1 MKRLLISVALLG
13 LLLAGGCEPVR
24 RKIIVHEDG
33 SCDVKVSF
41 SIDAGNLERARKLG
55 LPVTRELAEQF
66 LRERG
71 YRLTPKSFSTG
82 GEGSK
87 KISFEC
93 TTTSGTA
100 TAAASRLV
108 FKKIGSPG
116 DYNFEFD
123 PAIVSL
129 SGSEQKPYALVGPE
143 KDQVGYVDCITTV
156 AVPGKVLSHAGGTVK
171 VTSSESVLTWRARL
185 GKLMDPGVPAY
196 KAKVRIL
203 MGGDPGSVAW
213 IVLLIPTCALMLGL
227 VMTAINTKRGATGR
241 EARGKATRKHGHGMR

>member
-1 MKRLLISVALLG
+1 MKRLLMSVALLG

-24 RKIIVHEDG
+24 RKIIVQEDG

-41 SIDAGNLERARKLG
+41 SIEAGNLERARKLG

-71 YRLTPKSFSTG
+71 YRMSTFTTG

-87 KISFEC
+87 KIAFEC
-93 TTTSGTA
+93 TTTPGAA

-108 FKKIGSPG
+108 FKKTGSSG
-116 DYNFEFD
+116 DYDFEFD

-129 SGSEQKPYALVGPE
+129 SGSEPKPYALVGPE

-156 AVPGKVLSHAGGTVK
+156 AVPGKVLSHVGGTVK
-171 VTSSESVLTWRARL
+171 VTSSESILTWRDRL
-185 GKLMDPGVPAY
+185 GKLMDPGVPAC

-213 IVLLIPTCALMLGL
+213 IVLLIPTCTLMLGL
-227 VMTAINTKRGATGR
+227 VMTAVSTKRGAAGR
-241 EARGKATRKHGHGMR
+241 ETRGKATRKRGHGLR

>member
-1 MKRLLISVALLG
+1 MKRLLMSVILLG
-13 LLLAGGCEPVR
+13 LVLAGGCEPVR
-24 RKIIVHEDG
+24 RKIIVHENG

-41 SIDAGNLERARKLG
+41 SIEAGQLERARELG
-55 LPVTRELAEQF
+55 LPVTRERADQF

-71 YRLTPKSFSTG
+71 YRLSSFSTG

-93 TTTSGTA
+93 TTTPSAA

-108 FKKIGSPG
+108 FKKIGSSG

-129 SGSEQKPYALVGPE
+129 TGSEPKSYPLVGPE
-143 KDQVGYVDCITTV
+143 KDQVGYVNCVTEV
-156 AVPGKVLSHAGGTVK
+156 YVPGKVLSHAGGAVK
-171 VTSSESVLTWRARL
+171 VEAARSVLTWRSPLR
-185 GKLMDPGVPAY
+185 KLAEPGAAPY

-203 MGGDPGSVAW
+203 MGSDPGGVAW
-213 IVLLIPTCALMLGL
+213 VVLLIPTCMLMLGL
-227 VMTAINTKRGATGR
+227 VMTIITTKRGAVGR
-241 EARGKATRKHGHGMR
+241 ETRGKATRKRGHGLR